1 MRSVAPM
8 RIAKIG
14 YIAISALMSVLGVM
28 LIIFPQLSIRTVGIT
43 CGILLIVFGMIK
55 IVGYFSKDL
64 FRLAFENDLAGG
76 ILMIALGSCLFLHTK
91 DTLLFFC
98 TVLGIL
104 ILSDGLFKVQ
114 IAMDAK
120 PFGIRKWWLIL
131 VAAVVTCVFGCV
143 LIIRP
148 SASLA
153 VMTELLGISLILD
166 GVLNIST
173 VLTAVKI
180 INNQYKATAQESVGK
195 SIDDLG

>member
-1 MRSVAPM
+1 MV
-8 RIAKIG
+8 
-14 YIAISALMSVLGVM
+14 ISLKG
-28 LIIFPQLSIRTVGIT
+28 
-43 CGILLIVFGMIK
+43 K
-55 IVGYFSKDL
+55 
-64 FRLAFENDLAGG
+64 
-76 ILMIALGSCLFLHTK
+76 
-91 DTLLFFC
+91 
-98 TVLGIL
+98 
-104 ILSDGLFKVQ
+104 
-114 IAMDAK
+114 
-120 PFGIRKWWLIL
+120 RKWWLIL

-143 LIIRP
+143 LIFRP